1 MSKYRLISDRV
12 RADAKLA
19 IEAAPD
25 GFEVT
30 ISEPKRNSEQNKIIH
45 AICSDLAKSHMK
57 WAGKF
62 RTKDEWKVLLVSGHA
77 VATKEGAEVVSGIE
91 GELVAIRESTSRMSK
106 ARASSLI
113 EYATAF
119 CASNGVHLTTGRGY
133 EW

>member
-1 MSKYRLISDRV
+1 MSKFKLISPKI
-12 RADAKLA
+12 RANAKLA

-30 ISEPKRNSEQNKIIH
+30 ISEPKRNLDQNALFH
-45 AICSDLAKSHMK
+45 SLCADMAKSGIK
-57 WAGKF
+57 WAGKE
-62 RTKDEWKVLLVSGHA
+62 RSAEDWKALLVSAHA
-77 VATKEGAEVVSGIE
+77 VATQQGGEVIPGIE
-91 GELVAIRESTSRMSK
+91 AEFVAIRESTSRMSK

-133 EW
+133 D